1 MAKAPPRWTEKQL
14 ALDAKI
20 SAAAFREERL
30 APTQA
35 WKEHFTKSNERFTA
49 LLNELGELEP
59 TRISDAALASAYK
72 LKLGE
77 ALRYLSGPPI
87 SDDDLKVLAD
97 VPSLAPGVLIR
108 DKQKLRHVFSI
119 IQKTIDPYR
128 FPWVVQRRAPT
139 RTEKAAALLAS
150 SVLLAA
156 QRISTARRGYGKT
169 TQEALVK
176 RFLSSLKYKEVQ
188 PMTISTIVEGPKL
201 GEFCGESKLGNRKA
215 DIVLRLNDTRLM
227 PIECKVSNS
236 ALNSVKRINNDA
248 AAKAAEW
255 LKTFGTNQV
264 VPTAVISGV
273 FKVINLLQAQEAGL
287 TIFWSHD
294 LKKLGRFIG
303 SLEAK

>member
-1 MAKAPPRWTEKQL
+1 MAKTPPRWTEKQL
-14 ALDAKI
+14 AADAEI
-20 SAAAFREERL
+20 SAAGFRKQRL
-30 APTQA
+30 APTEA
-35 WKEHFTKSNERFTA
+35 WKEHFTRSNQRFTA
-49 LLNELGELEP
+49 LLKELGDLQP
-59 TRISDAALASAYK
+59 NKISDAALASSYK
-72 LKLGE
+72 LNLGE

-87 SDDDLKVLAD
+87 SDDDLRVLAD
-97 VPSLAPGVLIR
+97 VRSLAPGVLIR
-108 DKQKLRHVFSI
+108 DKRKLRHVFSI
-119 IQKTIDPYR
+119 IQTTIDPYR
-128 FPWVVQRRAPT
+128 FPWVIEKRAPT
-139 RTEKAAALLAS
+139 KTEKAAALLAS

-156 QRISTARRGYGKT
+156 QRISTARRGYGKA
-169 TQEALVK
+169 TQEAQVK
-176 RFLSSLKYKEVQ
+176 EFLGSRKYKEVQ
-188 PMTISTIVEGPKL
+188 PMTISTIVEGPQR

-294 LKKLGRFIG
+294 LKKLGNFIA